1 MIFGRWVYTSIS
13 TEGPEGPHV
22 NCLILVLNQIIVYKD
37 KMFSFLH
44 TVAHKP
50 ALSGINDSPA
60 VHTGEA
66 RWRHPSSMYGTCFS
80 WPPGGT
86 HLLWASLIK
95 CLLEKLLSSMILNH
109 LPNRISLVAMSSHL
123 EEKLCLVC
131 YSWSWLVFDLKVQC
145 RWDP

>member
-44 TVAHKP
+44 TVAHEP

-66 RWRHPSSMYGTCFS
+66 R
-80 WPPGGT
+80 
-86 HLLWASLIK
+86 
-95 CLLEKLLSSMILNH
+95 
-109 LPNRISLVAMSSHL
+109 
-123 EEKLCLVC
+123 
-131 YSWSWLVFDLKVQC
+131 
-145 RWDP
+145 